1 MPIEIKNIDSSLVLK
16 NTQDQKLLGVF
27 VFVRTESGK
36 IKFVCLNTPEQVE
49 IQSKI
54 CYEFLENHSY
64 QFLVANN
71 AAINKTQ
78 GVMSLDTTFTC
89 VAANARDVVINETI
103 IENIGD
109 EVVKLLNQN
118 DSHA

>member
-54 CYEFLENHSY
+54 YYE
-64 QFLVANN
+64 FLVANN

-89 VAANARDVVINETI
+89 VAANARDVVINETK